1 MSRKIQ
7 TTDYLRDLIK
17 KNCMEVYKEKG
28 LKFTMDDIAKM
39 CRISKKTLYIVFK
52 DKEAL
57 FVEMV
62 NDMFD
67 EVKACEAEIMKD
79 DSLETVEK
87 LKNLLGVMPQS
98 YSELD
103 FSVMFSLKDKYPSI
117 YAELANR
124 LETGW
129 EPTFK
134 LIEKGQKEG
143 VFRKDVHIPVIKTM
157 FEASLERFFEQ
168 DLLVKNSIEYKEA
181 LREIVD
187 IIVDGI
193 LIK

>member
-7 TTDYLRDLIK
+7 TTDYLRELIK

-28 LKFTMDDIAKM
+28 LKFTMDDIARR

-67 EVKACEAEIMKD
+67 EVKECESEVMKD
-79 DSLETVEK
+79 DSLKTEAK
-87 LKNLLGVMPQS
+87 LRKLLGVLPKS

-103 FSVMFSLKDKYPSI
+103 FAVMYSLRDKYPSI
-117 YAELANR
+117 YDALANR

-143 VFRKDVHIPVIKTM
+143 VFRKDVHVPIIKTM

-168 DLLVKNSIEYKEA
+168 DLLVKNSIEYKQA
-181 LREIVD
+181 LKEITD

-193 LIK
+193 LVK